1 MVWITCGLLRCF
13 YQLFEL
19 SFWRHPF
26 TAVHPLVSKRYNA
39 KCCVC
44 FVLRVHTVFVFFC
57 FCSCLNWFWNKTGSI
72 TPTLGLFLVWL
83 QLTFWVKIG
92 FRNELTVK
100 LMSVYLCVHSADFQ
114 TSIWISDIT
123 PSTSKADLHLQHM
136 TDSGWSI
143 FITLQITAPY
153 AVTISFQEEKLYN
166 QTSCNRMALV
176 ICLCKRQY
184 PC

>member
-1 MVWITCGLLRCF
+1 M
-13 YQLFEL
+13 
-19 SFWRHPF
+19 
-26 TAVHPLVSKRYNA
+26 SKRYNA

-44 FVLRVHTVFVFFC
+44 FVLRVHTVFVYFC
-57 FCSCLNWFWNKTGSI
+57 FCSYLNWFWNKTGSI

-83 QLTFWVKIG
+83 QVTFWVKIG

-153 AVTISFQEEKLYN
+153 AVTISIQEEKLYN
-166 QTSCNRMALV
+166 QTSCNRVALV
-176 ICLCKRQY
+176 ICFCKRQY
-184 PC
+184 PR